1 MDIRARALAGYTTAL
16 RACPPTVNPSRR
28 TLLAHACLAPLA
40 ALPFAARAQ
49 SGHQVV
55 PWRADLAVPPLA
67 ATDLAGKPWRLADL
81 KGRAVLLN
89 FWASWCEPCRAEMPT
104 LQQLAELYGPREL
117 AVLAINFKQSVATAT
132 RFVKSTSLTLPV
144 ILDQDGAIARQW
156 DVSIFPTTVLIGAD
170 GRPRGRVRGELDWT
184 GREAERLVAPLLTG

>member
-1 MDIRARALAGYTTAL
+1 MNSTRRAFL
-16 RACPPTVNPSRR
+16 RSASLCS
-28 TLLAHACLAPLA
+28 LA
-40 ALPFAARAQ
+40 ALPFASRAQ
-49 SGHQVV
+49 AGHQVV

-67 ATDLAGKPWRLADL
+67 ATDLDGRTWRLADL

-117 AVLAINFKQSVATAT
+117 TVLAINFKQSAATAA

-144 ILDQDGAIARQW
+144 ILDPEGALARQW
-156 DVSIFPTTVLIGAD
+156 EVSIFPTTVLIGAD